1 MDFSASK
8 NQVNENLASSPEA
21 KVGLKQKESQGK
33 AKEIKEA
40 ENVGKAAYVEAVGL
54 DESLE
59 TTGKVSEVLSKSGEN
74 EGGGAIG
81 TAKTTAKV
89 DPAVIRANLL
99 KNLPSEAVMKKQI
112 ETEIKKEIAYLHKR
126 AMKMMHIPGKVDYF
140 EMNNLMKKIR
150 ELKGLLIDLV
160 RASLDGLKTLWLR
173 FVHGIMET

>member
-8 NQVNENLASSPEA
+8 NTVPENIPQSPEIKA
-21 KVGLKQKESQGK
+21 GLRQKEDLGHT
-33 AKEIKEA
+33 KEVKEA
-40 ENVGKAAYVEAVGL
+40 ADVGKAAYVEAVGL

-59 TTGKVSEVLSKSGEN
+59 TTGKVSEVLKRSDEKSAD
-74 EGGGAIG
+74 GGA
-81 TAKTTAKV
+81 TAKTAAKV

-112 ETEIKKEIAYLHKR
+112 ETEIKKEIAYLHRR
-126 AMKMMHIPGKVDYF
+126 AMKMMQLPGKVNYF

-150 ELKGLLIDLV
+150 ELKGLLVELLK
-160 RASLDGLKTLWLR
+160 ASIDGLKTLWLR